1 MGKYY
6 LGMEKKMQIQTP
18 VIFDTD
24 CLSSFLWIRRID
36 IIKILFPNQIIIPQT
51 VYDELNIMRQYSRYR
66 FVVEDLAVEI
76 TANHVFLEDI
86 LIPSNAGDE
95 YLRLIAP
102 NDIKQ
107 IGKGEA
113 AAIVLAKLHNGT
125 LASNNLRDILPH
137 IMSGYPPYIST
148 DTILYEYYQQGK
160 ITAKQGCE
168 IWNAMKAKRRVLPKN
183 DFYEVIGAFRTG
195 NRPI

>member
-1 MGKYY
+1 
-6 LGMEKKMQIQTP
+6 MEIQTP

-24 CLSSFLWIRRID
+24 CLSSFLWIGRID
-36 IIKILFPNQIIIPQT
+36 IIETLFPNQIIIPQT

-66 FVVEDLAVEI
+66 FVVEDLDVEI
-76 TANHVFLEDI
+76 KANHVYLEDI
-86 LIPSNAGDE
+86 LIPSDAGDE
-95 YLRLIAP
+95 YLRLIAH

-137 IMSGYPPYIST
+137 IVSGHPPYIST
-148 DTILYEYYQQGK
+148 DTILYLYYQQGK
-160 ITAKQGCE
+160 INAKQGCE
-168 IWNAMKAKRRVLPKN
+168 IWNAMKAKRRVLPKY
-183 DFYEVIGAFRTG
+183 DFYEVIRRFT
-195 NRPI
+195 